1 MTSSF
6 IESAVRARRPGLERA
21 YRWASVFTDPV
32 RILGTP
38 TGVYRYIRD
47 WRAYRSLPGA
57 EPLRLREA
65 YPCVHDWT
73 EHTPI
78 DSHYFYQAV
87 WAQRTLFERR
97 PALHIDVG
105 SQLQFVGAL
114 AAALEVVFVDLR
126 PALVSVAGL
135 HQVAADA
142 LSLPFADRSLR
153 SLSCLH
159 VAEHIGL
166 GRYGDVLNPHG
177 SKAVCAELDRVLAP
191 GGMLLFSVPVGR
203 SRVCFNAHRI
213 HDATTVASMFPNLV
227 LEQFALV
234 DDDGTF
240 HANADPADAAHNN
253 YSCGLFAF
261 SRR

>member
-1 MTSSF
+1 MSSF
-6 IESAVRARRPGLERA
+6 IHGARGRHPGLERA
-21 YRWASVFTDPV
+21 YRWASVFTDPL
-32 RILGTP
+32 RILGAP

-57 EPLRLREA
+57 ERLRLREA

-73 EHTPI
+73 EHTLF

-87 WAQRTLFERR
+87 WAQRKVFERL
-97 PALHIDVG
+97 PALHVDVG

-114 AAALEVVFVDLR
+114 AAASEVVFLDLR

-135 HQVAADA
+135 HRVGADA

-166 GRYGDVLNPHG
+166 GRYGDALNPQG
-177 SKAVCAELDRVLAP
+177 SRAVCAELERVLAP
-191 GGMLLFSVPVGR
+191 GGNLLFSVPVGR
-203 SRVCFNAHRI
+203 SRVCFNAHRV
-213 HDATTVASMFPNLV
+213 HDAGTIASMFPNLA
-227 LEQFALV
+227 LEEFALV
-234 DDDGTF
+234 DDDGIF
-240 HANADPADAAHNN
+240 HPKAEPAGTVEND
-253 YSCGLFAF
+253 YSCGLFSF